1 MDLENASKEELENND
16 FICYS
21 CTDSETFKQHR
32 AMNLEEILTD
42 SEDEDSNHNG
52 SNNSKELENPV
63 INGTLEATESV
74 EDENDASTADDL
86 RIVSIESAQKVDED
100 KIQEPDEGSDNGPQR
115 KSSMQDQE
123 NIRGILDSDS
133 EDDD

>member
-21 CTDSETFKQHR
+21 CSDSETVKQHR
-32 AMNLEEILTD
+32 AMNLQEILTD
-42 SEDEDSNHNG
+42 SEDS
-52 SNNSKELENPV
+52 
-63 INGTLEATESV
+63 EATESV

-86 RIVSIESAQKVDED
+86 RIVSIESAQKVYED
-100 KIQEPDEGSDNGPQR
+100 KIQEPDEDGLQG

>member
-1 MDLENASKEELENND
+1 MENASNEEFENND

-21 CTDSETFKQHR
+21 CTDSETVKQHP
-32 AMNLEEILTD
+32 AMNLQEILTD
-42 SEDEDSNHNG
+42 SEDSE
-52 SNNSKELENPV
+52 
-63 INGTLEATESV
+63 TTESV

-86 RIVSIESAQKVDED
+86 RIVSIESAQKMDED
-100 KIQEPDEGSDNGPQR
+100 KLQEPDEGSDDGLQG

>member
-1 MDLENASKEELENND
+1 MGELENND

-21 CTDSETFKQHR
+21 CTDSDTFNQQP
-32 AMNLEEILTD
+32 AMNLQEILTD
-42 SEDEDSNHNG
+42 SEDS
-52 SNNSKELENPV
+52 
-63 INGTLEATESV
+63 EATESV
-74 EDENDASTADDL
+74 EDENDASTAADL

-100 KIQEPDEGSDNGPQR
+100 KIQEPDEGSDDGLQG
-115 KSSMQDQE
+115 KSSMRDQE

>member
-1 MDLENASKEELENND
+1 MYFIDRCPQWFHQECVDLENASKEELENID
-16 FICYS
+16 FTCYS
-21 CTDSETFKQHR
+21 CTDSETVKHHP
-32 AMNLEEILTD
+32 AMNLQEILTD
-42 SEDEDSNHNG
+42 SEDS
-52 SNNSKELENPV
+52 
-63 INGTLEATESV
+63 EATESV

-86 RIVSIESAQKVDED
+86 RIVSIESAQKVDKD
-100 KIQEPDEGSDNGPQR
+100 KIQEPDEDGLQG

>member
-21 CTDSETFKQHR
+21 CTDSETVKQHR
-32 AMNLEEILTD
+32 AMNLQEILTD
-42 SEDEDSNHNG
+42 SEDEGFESA
-52 SNNSKELENPV
+52 NSKELENPV
-63 INGTLEATESV
+63 INGTFSATESV

-100 KIQEPDEGSDNGPQR
+100 KIQEADQGSDDGLQG

>member
-21 CTDSETFKQHR
+21 CTDSETVKQHP
-32 AMNLEEILTD
+32 AMNLQEILTD
-42 SEDEDSNHNG
+42 SEDS
-52 SNNSKELENPV
+52 
-63 INGTLEATESV
+63 EATESV
-74 EDENDASTADDL
+74 ENENDVSTADDL

-100 KIQEPDEGSDNGPQR
+100 KIQEPDAGSDDGLQG

>member
-21 CTDSETFKQHR
+21 CSDSETVKHHR
-32 AMNLEEILTD
+32 AMNLQEILTD
-42 SEDEDSNHNG
+42 SEDSD
-52 SNNSKELENPV
+52 
-63 INGTLEATESV
+63 TTESV

-100 KIQEPDEGSDNGPQR
+100 KIQEPDEGSDDGLQVNR
-115 KSSMQDQE
+115 VCR
-123 NIRGILDSDS
+123 IRRIS
-133 EDDD
+133 EEFWTATVKMKTKFTVTLID

>member
-1 MDLENASKEELENND
+1 MDLENASKEELENDD

-21 CTDSETFKQHR
+21 CSDSETVKQHL
-32 AMNLEEILTD
+32 AMNLQEILTD
-42 SEDEDSNHNG
+42 SEDS
-52 SNNSKELENPV
+52 
-63 INGTLEATESV
+63 EATESV

-100 KIQEPDEGSDNGPQR
+100 KIQEPDEGSDDVLQR
-115 KSSMQDQE
+115 KSSVQDQE

>member
-21 CTDSETFKQHR
+21 CTDSETVKQHR
-32 AMNLEEILTD
+32 AMNLQEILTD
-42 SEDEDSNHNG
+42 SEDS
-52 SNNSKELENPV
+52 
-63 INGTLEATESV
+63 EATESV

-100 KIQEPDEGSDNGPQR
+100 KIQEADEGSDDGLQG

>member
-21 CTDSETFKQHR
+21 CTDSEKVQHHW
-32 AMNLEEILTD
+32 AMNLQEILTD
-42 SEDEDSNHNG
+42 SEDS
-52 SNNSKELENPV
+52 
-63 INGTLEATESV
+63 EATESV
-74 EDENDASTADDL
+74 DDENDASTADDL
-86 RIVSIESAQKVDED
+86 RIVSIESAQKVDKD
-100 KIQEPDEGSDNGPQR
+100 KIQEPDEDGLQG

>member
-21 CTDSETFKQHR
+21 CTDSDTFKQLP
-32 AMNLEEILTD
+32 AMNLQEILTD
-42 SEDEDSNHNG
+42 SEDS
-52 SNNSKELENPV
+52 
-63 INGTLEATESV
+63 EATESV

-100 KIQEPDEGSDNGPQR
+100 KILEPDEGSDDGLQG
-115 KSSMQDQE
+115 KSSVQDQE

>member
-1 MDLENASKEELENND
+1 MDLDNASKEELENND

-21 CTDSETFKQHR
+21 CTDSETVKHHR
-32 AMNLEEILTD
+32 AMNLQEILTD
-42 SEDEDSNHNG
+42 SEDS
-52 SNNSKELENPV
+52 
-63 INGTLEATESV
+63 EATESV

-100 KIQEPDEGSDNGPQR
+100 KIQDPDEGSNDGLQG

>member
-1 MDLENASKEELENND
+1 MDLENASKEELENID
-16 FICYS
+16 FTCYS
-21 CTDSETFKQHR
+21 CTDSETVKQHR
-32 AMNLEEILTD
+32 AMNLQEILTD
-42 SEDEDSNHNG
+42 SEDS
-52 SNNSKELENPV
+52 
-63 INGTLEATESV
+63 EATESV

-100 KIQEPDEGSDNGPQR
+100 KIQEPADEGSDDGLQG